1 MSEWR
6 DETIKSI
13 GTVCYSDCS
22 EDIVKETLTRVKA
35 RLLDITFYTSEGDS
49 NIVLVHKEDLN
60 VAFKTSVVCLS
71 MPREFFV
78 SMNTT
83 WNLVNNIEEM
93 EAETFN
99 FDSIYVTQVGLYNRN
114 LDLIAVAKMDRPT
127 EKTYTNIIT
136 FNLELD
142 V

>member
-60 VAFKTSVVCLS
+60 VAFKDMFDV
-71 MPREFFV
+71 EG
-78 SMNTT
+78 
-83 WNLVNNIEEM
+83 
-93 EAETFN
+93 N
-99 FDSIYVTQVGLYNRN
+99 F
-114 LDLIAVAKMDRPT
+114 
-127 EKTYTNIIT
+127 
-136 FNLELD
+136 ELKK
-142 V
+142 